1 MASTDE
7 VTRLRPAFGRLRF
20 PRDLETVY
28 ADSYLAQALP
38 RARFAIWLAVV
49 LFALFGILDAYIV
62 PDEAPTI
69 WLIRFGVVCPLGLVT
84 IGLSFAPSF
93 PRVMQSVLST
103 FAVIGGLGIVAMI
116 AIADPPGAYQ
126 YYAGLVL
133 VIFWIFTLL
142 QLRFSFATAACL
154 VIVVGYEVVAIW
166 AADTPVE
173 ILLSNN
179 FFFLSAAILGVAA
192 GYTIE
197 LGKRTGFLQRRLID
211 RQRAELADRNA
222 QLDSA
227 LQDSLDEV
235 RRQAAELQA
244 SRARIV
250 VAGDVERRR
259 IERNLH
265 DGAQQQLLALAVQ
278 LTVAESYVGRDEQAL
293 RDLLFQVKCGAQGA
307 LDELRDLAR
316 GIYPPLLADHGLVVA
331 LESQAEKVPLPVE
344 CRTHGVGRYAS
355 EVEAAV
361 YFSVLEALQNVVK
374 YANATKADVMLSGH
388 GDRVSFEV
396 RDDGR
401 GFDTETVTR
410 GIGLQS
416 MEDRLQALGG
426 ALEVRAV
433 PGEGTSIRGT
443 VPSGSG
449 RDALGPALDAAGE
462 RTAAAS

>member
-1 MASTDE
+1 MTSTDE
-7 VTRLRPAFGRLRF
+7 RPRAAFGRLRF
-20 PRDLETVY
+20 PDALEAAYV
-28 ADSYLAQALP
+28 DSYLPQTIP
-38 RARFAIWLAVV
+38 RARFALVLAIV
-49 LFALFGILDAYIV
+49 LFALFGVLDAFIV
-62 PDEAPTI
+62 PEEAAGI
-69 WLIRFGVVCPLGLVT
+69 WFIRYGVVCPLGLAVL
-84 IGLSFAPSF
+84 GLSFTRWFTPL
-93 PRVMQSVLST
+93 MQWTLST
-103 FAVIGGLGIVAMI
+103 FAVVGGLGIVAMI

-142 QLRFSFATAACL
+142 QLRFLFGSIACL

-166 AADTPVE
+166 LTDTPVE

-179 FFFLSAAILGVAA
+179 FFFRSAAILGVAA

-197 LGKRTGFLQRRLID
+197 QGKRTGFLQRRLIE
-211 RQRAELADRNA
+211 RQRAELADRNV

-227 LQDSLDEV
+227 LRNSLDEV
-235 RRQAAELQA
+235 RRQAAELRA

-250 VAGDVERRR
+250 IAGDVERRR

-265 DGAQQQLLALAVQ
+265 DGAQQQLVSLAVQ
-278 LTVAESYVGRDEQAL
+278 LTVAESYIGGDEQAL
-293 RDLLFQVKCGAQGA
+293 RDLLFEVRCRAQQA

-316 GIYPPLLADHGLVVA
+316 GIYPPLLADHGLVIA
-331 LESQAEKVPLPVE
+331 LGSQAEKVPLPVE
-344 CRTHGVGRYAS
+344 IRTGGVGRYAS

-374 YANATKADVMLSGH
+374 YANATRAVVVLSGL
-388 GDRVSFEV
+388 GGRLWFEV
-396 RDDGR
+396 RDDGT
-401 GFDTETVTR
+401 GFEPETVKR

-426 ALEVRAV
+426 SLELRSV

-443 VPSGSG
+443 VPAGAMLEES
-449 RDALGPALDAAGE
+449 AVELDAVGE
-462 RTAAAS
+462 RSPGR